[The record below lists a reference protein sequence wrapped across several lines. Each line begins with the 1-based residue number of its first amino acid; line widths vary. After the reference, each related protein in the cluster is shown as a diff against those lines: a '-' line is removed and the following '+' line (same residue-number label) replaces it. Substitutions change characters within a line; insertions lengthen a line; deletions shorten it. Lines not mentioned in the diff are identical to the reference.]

1 MSNRLKYLSVS
12 DEALFRDLRS
22 DQRDALTELFDRYH
36 RKLFFF
42 ALKFLKDKEMAK
54 DAVQSVFVK
63 CWESRHK
70 MNIKTSV
77 SNYLFMMLKHRVLN
91 DIRSKNAAIT
101 RNYILYQHSEVV
113 EADCS
118 KRLEEGEL
126 TAEFHRAIRSLPEQK
141 RRVCLYKMRGDMS
154 NEDIANEME
163 LSIATVK
170 SHYSEAIKKL
180 RDMMTN
186 QEGNE

>member
-1 MSNRLKYLSVS
+1 MSNRLKYQSVS
-12 DEALFRDLRS
+12 DDALFRDLQS

-42 ALKFLKDKEMAK
+42 ALKFLKDEEMAK

-77 SNYLFMMLKHRVLN
+77 SNYLFTMLKYRVLN
-91 DIRSKNAAIT
+91 EIRSKNSSIV
-101 RNYILYQHSEVV
+101 RNYILYQRSERI

-118 KRLEEGEL
+118 KRLEEGEF
-126 TAEFHRAIRSLPEQK
+126 TAELHKAIRSLPEQK
-141 RRVCLYKMRGDMS
+141 RQICLYKMRGDMS
-154 NEDIANEME
+154 NEEIASKMD
-163 LSIATVK
+163 LSVATVK

-180 RDMMTN
+180 RAYLKN
-186 QEGNE
+186 NEGNG